1 MGGKISA
8 LRRYKKKQPHRK
20 IDEAARYIILFKSE
34 CEGLFFVKSAH
45 RDWSIPQARSYSQ
58 GISHCFC

>member
-20 IDEAARYIILFKSE
+20 IDEAARYIILFKSG
-34 CEGLFFVKSAH
+34 CDGAFAV
-45 RDWSIPQARSYSQ
+45 IQRSS
-58 GISHCFC
+58 